1 MAVNKAHILNNLN
14 PIERSAL
21 TSVSESLIAIR
32 VIIRRA
38 QGNGGLSV
46 KDIQNIESLADAC
59 HNIPSVIA
67 NNESEQL
74 KFLLESG
81 TREAKMI
88 LAQGA
93 VF

>member
-1 MAVNKAHILNNLN
+1 MNDLN

-21 TSVSESLIAIR
+21 KSVSESLIAIMA
-32 VIIRRA
+32 IIRRA
-38 QGNGGLSV
+38 QCNGGLTVS
-46 KDIQNIESLADAC
+46 DIENIESLADAC

-81 TREAKMI
+81 TREANMI
-88 LAQGA
+88 LAQGP